1 MFSALQLTG
10 FFLRGLL
17 TAAIPFAVFFYL
29 RKRQGGRA
37 MPVLAGAVT
46 VMLIL
51 IPRALLRS
59 ILVQGAETLT
69 GKWLTVWLI
78 GAACEELGRYL
89 TMRHAIPQY
98 DSVTDALCYGI
109 GHGGTEVIMTARNQ
123 FVLLAD
129 ALHGNGSAEHLNA
142 LMHQGFLT
150 AADIILG
157 SAANLA
163 FHMALSV
170 LIARAVHYENCKKLI
185 PIAVFIH
192 MLMNFTDF
200 CFGTAAGIL
209 LTVLLCIIVR
219 LHGKQFTGGTI

>member
-1 MFSALQLTG
+1 
-10 FFLRGLL
+10 
-17 TAAIPFAVFFYL
+17 
-29 RKRQGGRA
+29 
-37 MPVLAGAVT
+37 
-46 VMLIL
+46 
-51 IPRALLRS
+51 
-59 ILVQGAETLT
+59 
-69 GKWLTVWLI
+69 
-78 GAACEELGRYL
+78 
-89 TMRHAIPQY
+89 MRHAIPQY

-129 ALHGNGSAEHLNA
+129 ALHGNGSAEHLDA

-185 PIAVFIH
+185 PIAIFIH